1 MASAIDWSNNMFEY
15 ARKALAKE
23 YTKMLAIIIA
33 GTTMILYVFFN
44 YSIYLQHREIIEV
57 FAYEES
63 EEWHNALK
71 SSIGVG
77 LDEDDNNKDY
87 NLFYYAYDIN
97 NKKVGQHS
105 APDNIENKLVKDVFN
120 NLENNSIKFKLFFD
134 GDMKSIVAYMAI
146 KKDIYDDGVQ
156 IGTLYAGKNM
166 TNYLN
171 FIIKTLFCLMLL
183 FLVIIKISALMA
195 RKMADKAMVPII
207 NNFELQKN
215 FTADASHELR
225 TPLSVFLASVETI
238 QRDKKNILSDFS
250 QQVLKDLKDEIQYM
264 KKITE
269 KLLHLARIDNM
280 KKGKDIQ
287 EKVLINELLPELY
300 RKFQALADEKFI
312 DITINMN
319 EECWS
324 FVNREQIFQVL
335 KILLDNALKY
345 TSEYGRIE
353 LILEQSAD
361 NKVRI
366 IVKDNGIGIAP
377 EDCHKIFE
385 RFFRVDKA
393 RLRKNGGSGLG
404 LAIAYELVKKNN
416 GTLTVQ
422 SQLDKGSSF
431 ILELPKIK

>member
-1 MASAIDWSNNMFEY
+1 MFEY

-71 SSIGVG
+71 SSMGVG

-134 GDMKSIVAYMAI
+134 GDMKSIAAYMAI

-156 IGTLYAGKNM
+156 IGTLYVGKNM

>member
-1 MASAIDWSNNMFEY
+1 MFEY
-15 ARKALAKE
+15 TRKALAKE

-71 SSIGVG
+71 SSMGVG

-195 RKMADKAMVPII
+195 RKMADKAMAPII

-300 RKFQALADEKFI
+300 RKFQALADEKLI

>member
-71 SSIGVG
+71 SSMGVG

-183 FLVIIKISALMA
+183 FLVIIKISALMS

-215 FTADASHELR
+215 FTSDASHELR

>member
-15 ARKALAKE
+15 TRKALAKE
-23 YTKMLAIIIA
+23 YTKMLAITIA

-71 SSIGVG
+71 SSMGVG

>member
-1 MASAIDWSNNMFEY
+1 MFEY
-15 ARKALAKE
+15 TRKALAKE
-23 YTKMLAIIIA
+23 YTKMLAITIA

-71 SSIGVG
+71 SSMGVG

-195 RKMADKAMVPII
+195 RKMADKAMAPII

-287 EKVLINELLPELY
+287 EKVLINDLLPELY

>member
-1 MASAIDWSNNMFEY
+1 MFEY
-15 ARKALAKE
+15 TRKALAKE

-71 SSIGVG
+71 SSMGVG

-269 KLLHLARIDNM
+269 KLLQLARIDNM

>member
-1 MASAIDWSNNMFEY
+1 MFEY
-15 ARKALAKE
+15 TRKALAKE

-71 SSIGVG
+71 SSMGVG

-287 EKVLINELLPELY
+287 EKVLINDLLPELY

>member
-1 MASAIDWSNNMFEY
+1 MFEY
-15 ARKALAKE
+15 TRKALAKE

-71 SSIGVG
+71 SSMGVG

-120 NLENNSIKFKLFFD
+120 NLENNSIKLKLFFD

>member
-1 MASAIDWSNNMFEY
+1 MFEY
-15 ARKALAKE
+15 TRKALAKE

-71 SSIGVG
+71 SSMGVG

>member
-15 ARKALAKE
+15 TRKALAKE

-71 SSIGVG
+71 SSMGVG

>member
-1 MASAIDWSNNMFEY
+1 MFEY
-15 ARKALAKE
+15 TRKALAKE

-71 SSIGVG
+71 SSMGVG

-366 IVKDNGIGIAP
+366 IVKDNGIGIAA

>member
-71 SSIGVG
+71 SSMGVG

-105 APDNIENKLVKDVFN
+105 APDNIENKLVKDVFK

-156 IGTLYAGKNM
+156 IGTLYVGKNM

-195 RKMADKAMVPII
+195 RKMADKAMVPVI

>member
-15 ARKALAKE
+15 TRKALAKE

-71 SSIGVG
+71 SSMGVG

-195 RKMADKAMVPII
+195 RKIADKAMVPII

>member
-1 MASAIDWSNNMFEY
+1 
-15 ARKALAKE
+15 
-23 YTKMLAIIIA
+23 
-33 GTTMILYVFFN
+33 
-44 YSIYLQHREIIEV
+44 
-57 FAYEES
+57 
-63 EEWHNALK
+63 
-71 SSIGVG
+71 
-77 LDEDDNNKDY
+77 
-87 NLFYYAYDIN
+87 
-97 NKKVGQHS
+97 
-105 APDNIENKLVKDVFN
+105 
-120 NLENNSIKFKLFFD
+120 
-134 GDMKSIVAYMAI
+134 
-146 KKDIYDDGVQ
+146 
-156 IGTLYAGKNM
+156 
-166 TNYLN
+166 
-171 FIIKTLFCLMLL
+171 
-183 FLVIIKISALMA
+183 
-195 RKMADKAMVPII
+195 
-207 NNFELQKN
+207 
-215 FTADASHELR
+215 
-225 TPLSVFLASVETI
+225 
-238 QRDKKNILSDFS
+238 
-250 QQVLKDLKDEIQYM
+250 M

>member
-1 MASAIDWSNNMFEY
+1 MFEY
-15 ARKALAKE
+15 TRKALAKE
-23 YTKMLAIIIA
+23 YTKMLAITIA

-71 SSIGVG
+71 SSMGVG

-120 NLENNSIKFKLFFD
+120 NLENNSIKFNLFFD

>member
-1 MASAIDWSNNMFEY
+1 MFEY
-15 ARKALAKE
+15 TRKALAKE
-23 YTKMLAIIIA
+23 YTKMLAITIA

-71 SSIGVG
+71 SSMGVG

-312 DITINMN
+312 DVTINMN

>member
-15 ARKALAKE
+15 TRKALAKE

-71 SSIGVG
+71 SSMGVG

-287 EKVLINELLPELY
+287 EKVLINDLLPELY

>member
-1 MASAIDWSNNMFEY
+1 MFEY
-15 ARKALAKE
+15 TRKALAKE

-71 SSIGVG
+71 SSMGVG

-166 TNYLN
+166 SNYLN

>member
-1 MASAIDWSNNMFEY
+1 MFEY
-15 ARKALAKE
+15 TRKALAKE
-23 YTKMLAIIIA
+23 YTKMLAITIA

-71 SSIGVG
+71 SSMGVG

-422 SQLDKGSSF
+422 SQLNKGSSF

>member
-1 MASAIDWSNNMFEY
+1 MFEY
-15 ARKALAKE
+15 TRKALAKE
-23 YTKMLAIIIA
+23 YTKMLAITIA

-71 SSIGVG
+71 SSMGVG

>member
-1 MASAIDWSNNMFEY
+1 M
-15 ARKALAKE
+15 
-23 YTKMLAIIIA
+23 
-33 GTTMILYVFFN
+33 
-44 YSIYLQHREIIEV
+44 
-57 FAYEES
+57 
-63 EEWHNALK
+63 
-71 SSIGVG
+71 GVG

>member
-1 MASAIDWSNNMFEY
+1 MFEY
-15 ARKALAKE
+15 TRKALAKE

-71 SSIGVG
+71 SSMGVG

-146 KKDIYDDGVQ
+146 KKGIYDDGVQ

-287 EKVLINELLPELY
+287 EKVLINDLLPELY

>member
-1 MASAIDWSNNMFEY
+1 MFEY
-15 ARKALAKE
+15 TRKALAKE

-71 SSIGVG
+71 SSMGVG

-120 NLENNSIKFKLFFD
+120 NLENNSINFKLFFD

-404 LAIAYELVKKNN
+404 LAIAYEIVKKNN

>member
-1 MASAIDWSNNMFEY
+1 MFEY
-15 ARKALAKE
+15 TRKALAKE
-23 YTKMLAIIIA
+23 YTKMLAITIA

-71 SSIGVG
+71 SSMGVG

-156 IGTLYAGKNM
+156 IGTLYVGKNM

>member
-1 MASAIDWSNNMFEY
+1 MFEY
-15 ARKALAKE
+15 TRKALAKE

-71 SSIGVG
+71 SSMGVG

-97 NKKVGQHS
+97 NKKVDQHS

>member
-1 MASAIDWSNNMFEY
+1 MFEY
-15 ARKALAKE
+15 TRKALAME
-23 YTKMLAIIIA
+23 YTKMLAITIA

-71 SSIGVG
+71 SSMGVG

-156 IGTLYAGKNM
+156 IGTLYVGKNM

>member
-1 MASAIDWSNNMFEY
+1 MFEY
-15 ARKALAKE
+15 TRKALAKE
-23 YTKMLAIIIA
+23 YTKMLAITIA

-71 SSIGVG
+71 SSMGVR

>member
-15 ARKALAKE
+15 TRKALAKE
-23 YTKMLAIIIA
+23 YTKMLAITIA

-71 SSIGVG
+71 SSMGVG

-287 EKVLINELLPELY
+287 EKVLINDLLPELY

>member
-1 MASAIDWSNNMFEY
+1 MFEY

-71 SSIGVG
+71 SSMGVG

-156 IGTLYAGKNM
+156 IGTLYVGKNM

>member
-1 MASAIDWSNNMFEY
+1 MFEY
-15 ARKALAKE
+15 ARQALAKE
-23 YTKMLAIIIA
+23 YTKMLAITIA

-71 SSIGVG
+71 SSMGVG

>member
-1 MASAIDWSNNMFEY
+1 MFEY

-71 SSIGVG
+71 SSMGVG

-280 KKGKDIQ
+280 KKGEDIQ

>member
-1 MASAIDWSNNMFEY
+1 MFEY
-15 ARKALAKE
+15 TRKALAKE
-23 YTKMLAIIIA
+23 YTKMLAITIA

-71 SSIGVG
+71 SSMGVG

-300 RKFQALADEKFI
+300 RKFQALADEKLI

>member
-1 MASAIDWSNNMFEY
+1 MFEY
-15 ARKALAKE
+15 TRKALAKE

-71 SSIGVG
+71 SSMGVG

-156 IGTLYAGKNM
+156 IGTLYVGKNM

-300 RKFQALADEKFI
+300 RKFQALADEKLI

>member
-1 MASAIDWSNNMFEY
+1 MFEY
-15 ARKALAKE
+15 TRKALAKE
-23 YTKMLAIIIA
+23 YTKMLAITIA

-71 SSIGVG
+71 SSMGVG

-195 RKMADKAMVPII
+195 RKLADKAMVPII

>member
-1 MASAIDWSNNMFEY
+1 MFEY
-15 ARKALAKE
+15 TRKALAKE
-23 YTKMLAIIIA
+23 YTKMLAITIA

-71 SSIGVG
+71 SSMGVG
-77 LDEDDNNKDY
+77 LDEDYNNKEY